1 MAYNL
6 SSYRRLARLKRYF
19 IYPRLEVDFHKNAIR
34 AIFEYT
40 ERERKRDIYTYTYRR
55 IKRKTRG
62 VVVHDKKNARYIN
75 INI

>member
-40 ERERKRDIYTYTYRR
+40 ERERERETFIHTHTA
-55 IKRKTRG
+55 G
-62 VVVHDKKNARYIN
+62 
-75 INI
+75 